1 MKRVKAACIQQTLV
15 FQQKDDCGLSRE
27 QILRTNRQEV
37 ERYKQS
43 MDHTHTRYQILREQ
57 ELENGSIEVRVR
69 KQYNDKADVA
79 EYFE

>member
-15 FQQKDDCGLSRE
+15 FLQKEDSGLTRD
-27 QILRTNRQEV
+27 QVLRLNRQEV

-43 MDHTHTRYQILREQ
+43 MERTHTRYQVVSQE
-57 ELENGSIEVRVR
+57 ELENGSIQLRVR

-79 EYFE
+79 EYFQ

>member
-1 MKRVKAACIQQTLV
+1 MKRVKAACVQQTLV
-15 FQQKDDCGLSRE
+15 FLQKEDCGLSRE

-43 MDHTHTRYQILREQ
+43 MDRTHTRYQIVSEA
-57 ELENGSIEVRVR
+57 ELENGSIELRVR

-79 EYFE
+79 EYFC